1 MIQGFNLEGQRT
13 IGMIRLELAIG
24 NLSTTSISHVID
36 SRTSYKL
43 FLGRPWL
50 YEHGVVASTLH
61 QCLNHYRDGEKK
73 VNGDTKPFAKAESYF
88 ADARFFD
95 DDAPLKEAMPATISS
110 TGKRSEKDTLRM
122 IHGGLSGNVKLP
134 GPSEKETSE
143 PISPL
148 FKQAMVATSTVAL
161 VFRYI
166 PKSHHK
172 DGEAPFSE
180 CTTLKSV
187 TKPIIK
193 LKETD
198 WHTLKGKG
206 VLPSHKAGQS
216 KVVGAPVAGFVM
228 SSKGSLEEEVDLPK
242 VRTEDGFDPNSY
254 KLMKKSGYDFNKPV
268 PLGCVIDINE
278 TQKRI
283 QEQGDAVAVPKV
295 GIGYAPP
302 QPVQILGRR
311 KDKQS
316 LVQYIVVE
324 ETTKSD
330 EEDVKNKPM
339 SSIFSRL

>member
-1 MIQGFNLEGQRT
+1 M
-13 IGMIRLELAIG
+13 
-24 NLSTTSISHVID
+24 
-36 SRTSYKL
+36 
-43 FLGRPWL
+43 
-50 YEHGVVASTLH
+50 
-61 QCLNHYRDGEKK
+61 
-73 VNGDTKPFAKAESYF
+73 
-88 ADARFFD
+88 
-95 DDAPLKEAMPATISS
+95 
-110 TGKRSEKDTLRM
+110 
-122 IHGGLSGNVKLP
+122 
-134 GPSEKETSE
+134 
-143 PISPL
+143 
-148 FKQAMVATSTVAL
+148 FKQATVATSTAAL
-161 VFRYI
+161 EFRYI
-166 PKSHHK
+166 PKSRHK
-172 DGEAPFSE
+172 DSEAPFSE
-180 CTTLKSV
+180 CTTLESV
-187 TKPIIK
+187 TKPISK

-198 WHTLKGKG
+198 WHVLKGKG
-206 VLPSHKAGQS
+206 VLLIHKASQS
-216 KVVGAPVAGFVM
+216 KLVKAPLVSFIL

-339 SSIFSRL
+339 SSVFSRL